1 VQGTGATWWS
11 DVLHLHDPDTT
22 ITLPG
27 EKVYKVRWM
36 P

>member
-1 VQGTGATWWS
+1 
-11 DVLHLHDPDTT
+11 VLHLHDPDTT

-36 P
+36 PPARPR